1 MRYIK
6 CPYISIELDKIKLFF
21 FFKKKR
27 VDNYLIILPFFPYT
41 VKPG

>member
-6 CPYISIELDKIKLFF
+6 CPNISIELDKIKLF